1 MSLLTGWTTANRIAL
16 AAAALSAALCGVV
29 VAEARR
35 LDPLPAR
42 AEPEAMEPMPRVRAK
57 DGDASGVLVL
67 ATVARDPFR
76 PDRRRPPGRYR
87 LPGEPAPP
95 PATPTYTQPVYTA
108 PARTWNLRALGTVV
122 MPDGTGL
129 AAVAGQNGG
138 EGRVLRVG
146 QSIEGFRVVR
156 IAPGVVTLEGAD
168 TTLVL
173 RTPEGGTQ

>member
-1 MSLLTGWTTANRIAL
+1 MSLLPGWTTANRVAL
-16 AAAALSAALCGVV
+16 GAAALSAALCGSA

-42 AEPEAMEPMPRVRAK
+42 AEPERMEPMPRVAAK
-57 DGDASGVLVL
+57 PGDPSGVLVL

-87 LPGEPAPP
+87 LPGEPVPMPVMPPMPTYAPP
-95 PATPTYTQPVYTA
+95 PPSYAF
-108 PARTWNLRALGTVV
+108 RNLGTVV
-122 MPDGTGL
+122 LPDGTGL
-129 AAVAGQNGG
+129 AAVAGQSG

-146 QSIEGFRVVR
+146 QSIDGFRLTR
-156 IAPGVVTLEGAD
+156 IAPGVITLEGAD

-173 RTPEGGTQ
+173 RTPEGGAQ

>member
-1 MSLLTGWTTANRIAL
+1 MSLLPGWTMANRVAL
-16 AAAALSAALCGVV
+16 GAAALSAALCGSA

-42 AEPEAMEPMPRVRAK
+42 AEPERMEPMPQVAAK
-57 DGDASGVLVL
+57 PGDPSGVLVL
-67 ATVARDPFR
+67 STVARDPFR

-87 LPGEPAPP
+87 LPGEAVPVAAAPAM
-95 PATPTYTQPVYTA
+95 PTYTPPPPSYA
-108 PARTWNLRALGTVV
+108 FRNLGTVV
-122 MPDGTGL
+122 LPDGTGL
-129 AAVAGQNGG
+129 AAVAGQSG

-146 QSIEGFRVVR
+146 QSIDGFRLTR
-156 IAPGVVTLEGAD
+156 IAPGVITLQGAD

>member
-1 MSLLTGWTTANRIAL
+1 MSLLAGWTVWNRVAL
-16 AAAALSAALCGVV
+16 AAAALAAALCGTA
-29 VAEARR
+29 VADARR
-35 LDPLPAR
+35 LDPLPRR
-42 AEPEAMEPMPRVRAK
+42 AEPEAMAPLPQIAARP
-57 DGDASGVLVL
+57 GDDTGVLVL

-87 LPGEPAPP
+87 LPGEALPAPAMP
-95 PATPTYTQPVYTA
+95 QYTPPVYTA
-108 PARTWNLRALGTVV
+108 PARTFALRALGTVI

-129 AAVAGQNGG
+129 AAVAGQSG

-146 QSIEGFRVVR
+146 QSIEGFRVTRV
-156 IAPGVVTLEGAD
+156 APGEVTLQGND

>member
-16 AAAALSAALCGVV
+16 GVAALSAALCGTA

-42 AEPEAMEPMPRVRAK
+42 AEPETMEPMPRVIAK
-57 DGDASGVLVL
+57 PGDESGVLVL
-67 ATVARDPFR
+67 STVARDPFR

-87 LPGEPAPP
+87 LPGEQVPAAPMAMPSYTPP
-95 PATPTYTQPVYTA
+95 PPTYPF
-108 PARTWNLRALGTVV
+108 RNLGTVV
-122 MPDGTGL
+122 LPDGTGL
-129 AAVAGQNGG
+129 AAVAGQSG

-146 QSIEGFRVVR
+146 QSIDGFRVTR
-156 IAPGVVTLEGAD
+156 IVPGVVTLRGAD